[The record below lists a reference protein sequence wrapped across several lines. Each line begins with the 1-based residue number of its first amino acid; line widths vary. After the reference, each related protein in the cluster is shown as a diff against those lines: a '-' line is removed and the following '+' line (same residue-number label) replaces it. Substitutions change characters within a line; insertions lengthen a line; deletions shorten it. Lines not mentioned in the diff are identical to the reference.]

1 MEPNPL
7 SHHALAYYILIRRLL
22 LELLPHQIEANVIP
36 ERIFPI
42 ILLVH
47 AYRVIHV
54 KMFRV
59 LISTFQRFAGN

>member
-42 ILLVH
+42 ILH

-59 LISTFQRFAGN
+59 LISTCQRFAGN